1 MKMFDLK
8 GTVLGLNKPGIISLL
23 NSIELYLTYGVDRDA
38 AYEAAIG
45 NLSAASVKALA
56 QEILSQENFIELVMK
71 PAATAEA
78 E

>member
-1 MKMFDLK
+1 M
-8 GTVLGLNKPGIISLL
+8 
-23 NSIELYLTYGVDRDA
+23 DRDA

-45 NLSAASVKALA
+45 NLSADSIKSLA
-56 QEILSQENFIELVMK
+56 KEILSQDNFIELVMK